1 LPIVDLIRAAA
12 STQPFGG
19 GHLPQ
24 VAHRKEYAMNSKTII
39 RGAVQ
44 VVWFFLAL
52 PMLSALSCSQSQA
65 NPSTKTQIVFLGTGN
80 PSANPDRMGPS
91 VAIVVNG
98 TPYIIDCGA
107 GVVRRAAAAERLG
120 VTGLK
125 VTNLKTLFV
134 THLHSD
140 HTLGYPDLIFSPW
153 VLGRKE
159 PLEVYGPAGI
169 RAMTNHILLAYR
181 EDNDI
186 RIKGLEHANATG
198 NKVNV
203 HEIKPG
209 VVYKDQNVTVSA
221 FLVKHGSWPQAF
233 GYRFETPDRMIVISG
248 DTSPSQSVVENCNG
262 CDVLIHEV
270 YSQVGFSASKEDWRK
285 YSLSFHTSTREL
297 SEIAMKAKPK
307 LLILYHQMFFG
318 GPSDTEE
325 GMLNEIRQG
334 YQGRVVSA
342 HDLDIYN

>member
-1 LPIVDLIRAAA
+1 
-12 STQPFGG
+12 
-19 GHLPQ
+19 
-24 VAHRKEYAMNSKTII
+24 MNSKTIG
-39 RGAVQ
+39 RCAVS
-44 VVWFFLAL
+44 VLFLSLAL
-52 PMLSALSCSQSQA
+52 LLLNVTAYSQSPTDPTA
-65 NPSTKTQIVFLGTGN
+65 KTQIVFLGTGN

-98 TPYIIDCGA
+98 TPYIIDCGP
-107 GVVRRAAAAERLG
+107 GVVRRAAAAARLG
-120 VTGLK
+120 VKGFE
-125 VTNLKTLFV
+125 VTDLKTLFV

-159 PLEVYGPAGI
+159 PLEVYGPPGI
-169 RAMTNHILLAYR
+169 QAMTNHILLAYQ

-186 RIKGLEHANATG
+186 RIKGLERANDTG

-209 VVYKDQNVTVSA
+209 VIYKDQNVTVKA

-233 GYRFETPDRMIVISG
+233 GYRFETPDRTIVISG

-270 YSQVGFSASKEDWRK
+270 YSQVGFNASKEDWRK
-285 YSLSFHTSTREL
+285 YILSFHTSTREL
-297 SEIAMKAKPK
+297 SEVATRAKPK
-307 LLILYHQMFFG
+307 LLILYHQMLFG

-334 YQGRVVSA
+334 YQGGVVSA
-342 HDLDIYN
+342 HDLDIY